1 LRLNMSSNTKMRI
14 RLYSFDSTVLENA
27 VRKLIQVIL
36 KSGGQVV
43 GPVPLK
49 TKKKRISL
57 PRSTFVY
64 SKHRDTFECRTHKR
78 LIDVYNINNELVNN
92 LSTLS
97 LPAGVDINIETIN
110 LS

>member
-1 LRLNMSSNTKMRI
+1 MSSNTKMRI

-57 PRSTFVY
+57 PRSPFVY
-64 SKHRDTFECRTHKR
+64 SKHRDTF
-78 LIDVYNINNELVNN
+78 
-92 LSTLS
+92 
-97 LPAGVDINIETIN
+97 
-110 LS
+110 